1 MDKIAQECDLRFT
14 EVCKP
19 GPPAAHSLLQAQKGR
34 DPAVINNFLAHV
46 QLSRRPFFRELQ
58 EWPEVCLKIKPAV
71 LDSADNVEI
80 WKPPMRLV
88 PCGQFTRP
96 CAPKET
102 RKSLE
107 KASLDASHTTEHTL
121 LCRQDRPEASS

>member
-19 GPPAAHSLLQAQKGR
+19 GPPAAHWLRCFKLR
-34 DPAVINNFLAHV
+34 RAVINNFLALV

-80 WKPPMRLV
+80 WKSPMTPV
-88 PCGQFTRP
+88 PCGQFTGP
-96 CAPKET
+96 CAPK
-102 RKSLE
+102 KSLE
-107 KASLDASHTTEHTL
+107 KASLDASHTTERAL
-121 LCRQDRPEASS
+121 LCRQDRSEASS